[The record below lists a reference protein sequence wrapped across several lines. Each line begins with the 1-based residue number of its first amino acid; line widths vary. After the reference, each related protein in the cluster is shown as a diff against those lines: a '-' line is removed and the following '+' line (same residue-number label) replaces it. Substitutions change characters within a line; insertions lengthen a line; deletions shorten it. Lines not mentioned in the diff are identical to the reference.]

1 MDIDTGRSDTAPS
14 PAARTAPLQAADL
27 KRLEGDALVEACA
40 EVRGFVIDT
49 VSKIGGHLGASLG
62 VVELTVALHKVF
74 DTPDDKL
81 VWDVSHQCYPHKMLT
96 GRADALHTLRQGGG
110 LAGFTCR
117 EESAHDC
124 FGAAHSSTAISA
136 GLGFAAA
143 RDFQGGGE
151 HVVAIVGDGAMSGG
165 MAFEGLNNL
174 GATGHRMIVIL
185 NDNDM
190 SISPPAGALAE
201 HLRALAAEQYAGET
215 RTAALAADPLAKLVD
230 RPTLFEGFNLRYA
243 GPFDGHDVNEM
254 VRVLEAAKA
263 LDGPILLHVRTVK
276 GKGYAPAEASS
287 DCYHGVTP
295 FDVTTGEQKKPAG
308 APPDCATVA
317 AQALIKLADADPRIV
332 AVTPAMQ
339 AGSKL
344 TLFEAVHPE
353 RLFDAGIA
361 EQHAVTFAAGL
372 AAGGMKPFASLY
384 STFLQRGYDQVIH
397 DVAIQSLPVRFMIDR
412 AGLVGA
418 DGVTHQGAYDI
429 AYLGCLPGFI
439 LMAASSEPELAAM
452 MATLAEI
459 DDAPSALRYPRGAL
473 MGLPVPDDVA
483 PLEIG
488 RGRVVREGADAA
500 ILSYGARLSDALGAA
515 DLLLKQ
521 GVDLTVADA
530 RFAKPLDLVLAL
542 SLFEN
547 HAVVASLEEG
557 SAGGFSALLADA
569 LHRAG
574 RSDLLVR
581 HVPLHLPD
589 LFIYHGKPAD
599 QLAEAGLD
607 AAGLAE
613 RMLAALNAPNAAR
626 RMLAGE

>member
-1 MDIDTGRSDTAPS
+1 MDAKTRDACAAPAKS
-14 PAARTAPLQAADL
+14 PPQAADL
-27 KRLEGDALVEACA
+27 KPLDADGLIQACA
-40 EVRGFVIDT
+40 DVRAFVIET

-62 VVELTVALHKVF
+62 VVELTVALHRVF
-74 DTPDDKL
+74 DTPEDKL
-81 VWDVSHQCYPHKMLT
+81 VWDVSHQCYPHKLLT
-96 GRADALHTLRQGGG
+96 GRADRLHTLRQGGG

-117 EESAHDC
+117 EESEHDC

-143 RDFQGGGE
+143 RDFQGRGE

-174 GATGHRMIVIL
+174 GATRHRMIVIL

-190 SISPPAGALAE
+190 SISPPAGALSE
-201 HLRALAAEQYAGET
+201 HLRDIAAEAWTGE
-215 RTAALAADPLAKLVD
+215 RRAEAIAADPLAKLVD
-230 RPTLFEGFNLRYA
+230 RPTVFEGFNLRYA

-254 VRVLEAAKA
+254 VRVLGAAKA
-263 LDGPILLHVRTVK
+263 LDEPILLHVRTVK

-287 DCYHGVTP
+287 DCYHGVAT
-295 FDVTTGEQKKPAG
+295 FDVASGKQNKPAG
-308 APPDCATVA
+308 APPDCATVSA
-317 AQALIKLADADPRIV
+317 KALIKLAEADPRIV

-344 TLFEAVHPE
+344 TLFEEVFPD

-372 AAGGMKPFASLY
+372 AAGGMKPFAALY
-384 STFLQRGYDQVIH
+384 STFLQRGYDQVVH
-397 DVAIQSLPVRFMIDR
+397 DVAIQRLPVRFMVDR

-429 AYLGCLPGFI
+429 AYLGVLPHFV
-439 LMAASSEPELAAM
+439 LMAAASEPELASM

-459 DDAPSALRYPRGAL
+459 DDAPSALRFPRGAL
-473 MGLPVPDDVA
+473 MGLPVPDTFGPV
-483 PLEIG
+483 EIG
-488 RGRVVREGADAA
+488 RGRIVREGSDAA

-530 RFAKPLDLVLAL
+530 RFAKPLDVDLAIE
-542 SLFEN
+542 LFEN
-547 HAVVASLEEG
+547 HAVVATLEEG
-557 SAGGFSALLADA
+557 SVGGFSALLSDA

-574 RSDLLVR
+574 RGELLAR
-581 HVPLHLPD
+581 HVPVYLPD
-589 LFIYHGKPAD
+589 AFIFHAKPAE
-599 QLAEAGLD
+599 QIAETGLD
-607 AAGLAE
+607 AAS
-613 RMLAALNAPNAAR
+613 LAARLLEALRAPGAAR
-626 RMLAGE
+626 QVLAGE